1 MAGGSESFDRYL
13 TLMEAETRRISRIV
27 ANLLT
32 FSRQSKM
39 EAGVLDINGL
49 IEKTLT
55 INENLLKIHHV
66 QVRTDLDP
74 ALPPVVGSADQLQ
87 QVFMNMV
94 SNAAEAMENQGGGVL
109 TVKTWFGGGD
119 SVHIAFADTGVGISP
134 EHSDKL
140 FEPFYTTKKKG
151 KGVGLGLSVVYGIIK
166 AHNGNVTVDSEPGN
180 GARFTIQLPLSP
192 ESKRDE
198 APDIGWSVKL
208 NKHETRFYPGRESG
222 GTMSKT
228 RIMVV
233 DDELIIRE
241 SLAGWLERDG
251 HHVET
256 ADSGEA
262 ALKKLTNEQF
272 DILLVDIKM
281 EGMSGLDLLRVVNEQ
296 GLDTAVVMITAYGSI
311 STAIEAMKSG
321 AVEYLLK
328 PFDPEEIGVLIEKI
342 ISRQAQEK
350 ENLYLREEVKART
363 RFESMIGQS
372 AAMQQVFD
380 LIRDVAPTDSTV
392 LITGET
398 GTGKGSGRQGDP
410 HQQPPQPGALC
421 GRQLR
426 GHSRTPHGER
436 TLRPPERRIHRCP
449 RNQKGA
455 SGTGQRRAPFFS
467 TRSARSA
474 CGCKSTCCGC
484 WRTAFSTGWAGTQP
498 LEADFRVIAATNRD
512 LKEAIAEGS
521 FREDL
526 FYRLNVIAFAM
537 PPLSHRK
544 EDIPLLCDHFLRRF
558 AQETNKPIRQ
568 VSREAMD
575 EMMLYDW
582 PGNIRELENA
592 IERAVVVGKGA
603 QVMVDDLPIV
613 CGRGSD
619 EPADHSLKAIEK
631 NHIRQVLEENDW
643 NISICAKILGI
654 DRSTLY
660 SKIKRYQL
668 QSPS

>member
-1 MAGGSESFDRYL
+1 
-13 TLMEAETRRISRIV
+13 
-27 ANLLT
+27 
-32 FSRQSKM
+32 
-39 EAGVLDINGL
+39 
-49 IEKTLT
+49 
-55 INENLLKIHHV
+55 
-66 QVRTDLDP
+66 
-74 ALPPVVGSADQLQ
+74 
-87 QVFMNMV
+87 
-94 SNAAEAMENQGGGVL
+94 
-109 TVKTWFGGGD
+109 
-119 SVHIAFADTGVGISP
+119 
-134 EHSDKL
+134 
-140 FEPFYTTKKKG
+140 
-151 KGVGLGLSVVYGIIK
+151 
-166 AHNGNVTVDSEPGN
+166 
-180 GARFTIQLPLSP
+180 
-192 ESKRDE
+192 
-198 APDIGWSVKL
+198 
-208 NKHETRFYPGRESG
+208 
-222 GTMSKT
+222 MSKT

-328 PFDPEEIGVLIEKI
+328 PFDPEEIGVLIERI
-342 ISRQAQEK
+342 ISQQAQEK

-398 GTGKGSGRQGDP
+398 GTGKGLAAKAIHTSSRRSQGP
-410 HQQPPQPGALC
+410 FVAVNCGAIPEHLMESE
-421 GRQLR
+421 LF
-426 GHSRTPHGER
+426 GH
-436 TLRPPERRIHRCP
+436 
-449 RNQKGA
+449 QKGA
-455 SGTGQRRAPFFS
+455 FTDARETKKGRLELANGGTLFLDEIGEISMRMQIDLLRVLEDRVFY
-467 TRSARSA
+467 RV
-474 CGCKSTCCGC
+474 G
-484 WRTAFSTGWAGTQP
+484 GTQP

-512 LKEAIAEGS
+512 LKEAIAQGS

-603 QVMVDDLPIV
+603 QVMLDDLPIV
-613 CGRGSD
+613 CGRGS
-619 EPADHSLKAIEK
+619 EAPADHSLKAIEK